1 MTMELQ
7 VGLEVECE
15 INRET
20 DIQVGYYHQGI
31 TTDEYWKAE
40 NDGSVNVTQPNFK
53 SCEFVSKIMT
63 VKDVKK
69 ALASIKKRVGDKTDT
84 MKNLRIN
91 QSCGAHIHFSVKD
104 TRVLRTGRVVEKQYI
119 LYRKLPLKAMEQ
131 IRNST
136 MARVKEEL
144 PHLHETFKAHY
155 FRSFAKR
162 MTKESYNN
170 SNDRYQEFNFTTGK
184 AAEWRS
190 FHLHGVRKWSELE
203 QMYAIAI
210 DELEKVL
217 LKELGK
223 KWAFKMSGYV
233 KDKPKPKVKKINTIA
248 VLVRRRA

>member
-7 VGLEVECE
+7 VGFELECE
-15 INRET
+15 INRDT
-20 DIQVGYYHQGI
+20 NIQVGYYHQGI
-31 TTDEYWKAE
+31 EVDEYWNSE
-40 NDGSVNVTQPNFK
+40 SDGSVNTTQPNFK

-63 VKDVKK
+63 VRDVKK
-69 ALASIKKRVGDKTDT
+69 AIASIKKKVGDKTDA

-91 QSCGAHIHFSVKD
+91 SSCGAHIHFSVKE
-104 TRVLRTGRVVEKQYI
+104 TKTLRSGRVVEKQYI
-119 LYRKLPLKAMEQ
+119 LYKKLPFSAMAQ
-131 IRNST
+131 IREGT

-144 PHLHETFKAHY
+144 PHLHDTFKSNY

-162 MTKESYNN
+162 MTKESYIN
-170 SNDRYQEFNFTTGK
+170 SADRFQEFNFTTKK

-190 FHLHGVRKWSELE
+190 FHLQGVKKWSELE

-210 DELEKVL
+210 EELGKVL

-233 KDKPKPKVKKINTIA
+233 KDKPKPKVKNIDTVA
-248 VLVRRRA
+248 VLVGRR